1 MRLCLHIGKRLC
13 NLKKVI
19 MAEVYA
25 TASDGRTYR
34 TRADYEAG
42 RFQSMAQ
49 TLLRER
55 ESTEQLAVELFNHE
69 EGYKHN

>member
-19 MAEVYA
+19 MTEVYA

-42 RFQSMAQ
+42 RFQSMGTNAAQ
-49 TLLRER
+49 RAR
-55 ESTEQLAVELFNHE
+55 INRAV
-69 EGYKHN
+69 GGKVV

>member
-1 MRLCLHIGKRLC
+1 
-13 NLKKVI
+13 

-42 RFQSMAQ
+42 RFQSMGTNAAQ
-49 TLLRER
+49 RARINRTVGGR
-55 ESTEQLAVELFNHE
+55 VV
-69 EGYKHN
+69 